1 MSQPKSTQKE
11 STSKASTTPTSKSS
25 SQTDFH
31 AQFMQSLQTAD
42 FLNFLA
48 NAIAQAIQKDQMETA
63 AFVHAE
69 EQKLKEQL
77 EGEIV
82 QLKHEED
89 ETANKEAKL
98 EQDTKNFA
106 DSASQV
112 VADQIKE
119 IQNLSKEFN
128 SMKLQLAQL
137 NQQMKQPADKPTV
150 DIEKT
155 IRVYLKD
162 IILDPETA
170 ERQIQAKTLGYI
182 LKNPSFQSAYVIS
195 GTQDKQQIQK
205 LLNIQR
211 HFIAQGVPYNRWAQ
225 NIHPYLNGDLGQAF
239 LAQEASKPPGI
250 ELTWYDIAVMFATVC
265 DLPAIDRALWLD
277 FIALAPVAGQPLG
290 SYLTKAQTAATKLAE
305 FPHKYIVIRNIVYGH
320 LEKKLRYMLQPSSLQ
335 ESKDLSS
342 FFSQLQAIFLNVTY
356 PSSPNLDI
364 SVNRIDYSHPR
375 PPPYND
381 YGNSQYLSNYT
392 STGSQNAISS
402 NYRSRNYSANPST
415 QYNQQKRKGKPIDV
429 RPNRL
434 RKPKFLHAI
443 DTDSTAVEPNGD
455 PTSDYDDDEYFI
467 QDPELSNAEDTASVD
482 LQYADQ
488 HSFDDAGDYSNE
500 TARHTFADAN
510 SQ

>member
-1 MSQPKSTQKE
+1 MFIP
-11 STSKASTTPTSKSS
+11 
-25 SQTDFH
+25 FIV
-31 AQFMQSLQTAD
+31 FTARWQILRIQLSFWRKD
-42 FLNFLA
+42 PVLNFLA

-63 AFVHAE
+63 EFVHAE
-69 EQKLKEQL
+69 EQKLEDQL
-77 EGEIV
+77 EGEMV

-98 EQDTKNFA
+98 EEDTKNFA
-106 DSASQV
+106 DNASQV

-137 NQQMKQPADKPTV
+137 NQQMKQPADKPIV

-170 ERQIQAKTLGYI
+170 DRQIQAKTLGYI
-182 LKNPSFQSAYVIS
+182 LKNPSFQSACVIS

-239 LAQEASKPPGI
+239 LAQEASKPSGI

-277 FIALAPVAGQPLG
+277 FIALAPVAGQPIG

-320 LEKKLRYMLQPSSLQ
+320 LEKKLKYMLQPSSLQ

-342 FFSQLQAIFLNVTY
+342 FFSQLQSIFLDAPF

-375 PPPYND
+375 PQSYND
-381 YGNSQYLSNYT
+381 YENSQS
-392 STGSQNAISS
+392 IC
-402 NYRSRNYSANPST
+402 
-415 QYNQQKRKGKPIDV
+415 
-429 RPNRL
+429 
-434 RKPKFLHAI
+434 
-443 DTDSTAVEPNGD
+443 
-455 PTSDYDDDEYFI
+455 
-467 QDPELSNAEDTASVD
+467 
-482 LQYADQ
+482 
-488 HSFDDAGDYSNE
+488 
-500 TARHTFADAN
+500 
-510 SQ
+510 